1 MHRIRYLALLAF
13 IWTQHLFRLA
23 YWKEYFEDVLNRHPP
38 TPESTNLQLAPGR
51 RTSSKDR
58 WHLHVLLILR
68 TCSNKAYSLL
78 FRQTS
83 LAKHFYVLT
92 RARDSVCF
100 SLHWASQILIRK
112 QKAMKRADYNAQ
124 HLLNWHMSLAVAI
137 FSNVYS
143 FEINLPVY
151 KRWDWL
157 ISLVLWLP
165 GWVGTLWHSCLLRL
179 LCKCSNYPRVQVLL
193 DMLGE
198 GLMYCS

>member
-23 YWKEYFEDVLNRHPP
+23 YWKEHFEDVLNRHPP

-112 QKAMKRADYNAQ
+112 QKAMKRADYNAL
-124 HLLNWHMSLAVAI
+124 HLLNWHIGESSCCYIFKCVRFWNKFTSVQNMRLIDIPCVVIARVSEHFMALMSSKVI
-137 FSNVYS
+137 V
-143 FEINLPVY
+143 
-151 KRWDWL
+151 
-157 ISLVLWLP
+157 
-165 GWVGTLWHSCLLRL
+165 
-179 LCKCSNYPRVQVLL
+179 
-193 DMLGE
+193 
-198 GLMYCS
+198 